1 MILHVCYIFLAN
13 SNCEFYTHSSKTA
26 HQTVTNSRDSSATR
40 TWNSGLL
47 HLAFSLANQQSGSQ
61 PADYKIWRLLVY
73 RKQIR
78 DIVEKLQERIVE
90 ECEWLL
96 TSLSLTLLHETV
108 LLSTQGGMCE
118 SKRWIFW

>member
-1 MILHVCYIFLAN
+1 M
-13 SNCEFYTHSSKTA
+13 
-26 HQTVTNSRDSSATR
+26 
-40 TWNSGLL
+40 
-47 HLAFSLANQQSGSQ
+47 
-61 PADYKIWRLLVY
+61 Y

-118 SKRWIFW
+118 SKRWIF